1 MKSLLNKVLVASFVG
16 FIALTNVQA
25 MDAFDFGD
33 DVAAA
38 LEFTA
43 HGAAAAAVTA
53 AQDTVDATAIARAL
67 QTLANVA
74 NDHADCAPAL
84 ETLVSFMA
92 ANFAALNEALGA
104 EGADHKDIM
113 AKSAFMVL
121 KAAATGGSVIHS
133 KIKEITAAW
142 QVILQATIKR
152 SLLVAA
158 STALVTHVETVAV
171 LRARL
176 DAKARALAEAQEAA
190 ERSRVQALQAARGQQ
205 AMATELTGRLA
216 LLDAGTEGLRDAA
229 RTAGE
234 SVTSAR

>member
-33 DVAAA
+33 DVAAVMG
-38 LEFTA
+38 FTEHRA
-43 HGAAAAAVTA
+43 TAEAVVA
-53 AQDTVDATAIARAL
+53 AQATVDARAIARAL

-92 ANFAALNEALGA
+92 ANFAALNLALGEALA
-104 EGADHKDIM
+104 NHRDIIEN
-113 AKSAFMVL
+113 SAFKVL
-121 KAAATGGSVIHS
+121 KEAATGATVIHT
-133 KIKEITAAW
+133 KIKEVTGAW

-158 STALVTHVETVAV
+158 STALVTHVETVAA

-176 DAKARALAEAQEAA
+176 DAKASALAEAQEAA
-190 ERSRVQALQAARGQQ
+190 DRSRVQALQAARGQQ

-216 LLDAGTEGLRDAA
+216 LLDAGTAGLRDAA

-234 SVTSAR
+234 SVKSAR